1 MKHIVLALD
10 GIADEPIETLDG
22 KTPLEIAKKPHL
34 NALVEGGS
42 FGRLRLG
49 DGKTARP
56 SEELTAMTLLGF
68 PSAERAVRGP
78 LSASA
83 IELKATAD
91 DWLLAC
97 RLVTVHDGKLI
108 DPVAGKIGVRE
119 SAALF
124 EALNRAFKDRDIR
137 FYSGDLNSHVLSL
150 RADEALAKLGDLD
163 LADPDAANGSDQ
175 FGGWSKSG
183 AGARLKA
190 ILAEAAEI
198 LETHEINKVRVD
210 LNENPANA
218 LWVWGAGHPLKTAG
232 FGGIGKAAVISSS
245 DAWKGAARAA
255 GLDWTAAFTAGAKI
269 EPSDL
274 SELASRF
281 WGWVK
286 THDWVYLHLSEL
298 DRCSLA
304 GDYKRKVRWIEAV
317 DQHLIAPLR
326 EQLGAADRVV
336 IVSGHAASSER
347 RERTS
352 AEAPCVIWGAGAAAS
367 GQTEFTEEASAK
379 GGRTISGG
387 DFFKKI
393 N

>member
-10 GIADEPIETLDG
+10 GIADEPIEPLDG

-34 NALVEGGS
+34 NSLVESGS

-49 DGKTARP
+49 DGKAPRP
-56 SEELTAMTLLGF
+56 SEELTAMTLLGY
-68 PSAERAVRGP
+68 PSAERAARGP
-78 LSASA
+78 LAASA
-83 IELKATAD
+83 IELKASSD

-97 RLVTVHDGKLI
+97 RLVTVHDGKLV
-108 DPVAGKIGVRE
+108 DPNAGRIGTRE

-124 EALNRAFKDRDIR
+124 ETLNRAFKDRDIR
-137 FYSGDLNSHVLSL
+137 FFSGDLNCHVLSL
-150 RADEALAKLGDLD
+150 RGDETFSKLGDID
-163 LADPDAANGSDQ
+163 PADPDTAHGTDP
-175 FGGWSKSG
+175 FGGWPKSPV
-183 AGARLKA
+183 AARLKSL
-190 ILAEAAEI
+190 LAEAAEI
-198 LETHEINKVRVD
+198 LETHEVNKVRVD

-218 LWVWGAGHPLKTAG
+218 LWVWGPGHPLKTAG
-232 FGGIGKAAVISSS
+232 FGGTGKAAVISSS

-255 GLDWTAAFTAGAKI
+255 GLDWTAAFAVGTHP

-274 SELASRF
+274 AELAGRF

-286 THDWVYLHLSEL
+286 THDWTYLHLSEM

-304 GDYKRKVRWIEAV
+304 GDYKRKIRWIEAV

-326 EQLGAADRVV
+326 ERLSADDRVV

-352 AEAPCVIWGAGAAAS
+352 TEAPCVIWGAGAAAS
-367 GQTEFTEEASAK
+367 GQKEFSEEASAK
-379 GGRTISGG
+379 GGRTISGS